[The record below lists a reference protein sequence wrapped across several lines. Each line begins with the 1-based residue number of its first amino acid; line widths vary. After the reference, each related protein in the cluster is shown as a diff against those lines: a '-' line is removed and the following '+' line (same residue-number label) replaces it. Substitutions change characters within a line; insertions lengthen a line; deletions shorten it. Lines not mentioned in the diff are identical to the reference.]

1 MEGMHGAQF
10 RAGRYE
16 FHAFCRHPT
25 LTAPSCVLQPRSFC
39 YDFKCTYM
47 ERECYSLS
55 RVQHIATPWT
65 VASQALLSMGFSQAR
80 ILEWVA
86 IFFSRESSQPRYR
99 TQVSCISS
107 RFFTSWATREALHI
121 RWNALNLMLFPVFF
135 PLSSVLGIYP
145 YCLLTCTCL
154 LFTATCSICMHP
166 GHLI

>member
-1 MEGMHGAQF
+1 MKHLKQTRFVFLVLLPLDLSKNIKINMHKESIFIIYWINKVTQL
-10 RAGRYE
+10 
-16 FHAFCRHPT
+16 CPT
-25 LTAPSCVLQPRSFC
+25 LCDPMDC
-39 YDFKCTYM
+39 
-47 ERECYSLS
+47 SLS
-55 RVQHIATPWT
+55 
-65 VASQALLSMGFSQAR
+65 GFYVHGILQAR

-166 GHLI
+166 RHLI